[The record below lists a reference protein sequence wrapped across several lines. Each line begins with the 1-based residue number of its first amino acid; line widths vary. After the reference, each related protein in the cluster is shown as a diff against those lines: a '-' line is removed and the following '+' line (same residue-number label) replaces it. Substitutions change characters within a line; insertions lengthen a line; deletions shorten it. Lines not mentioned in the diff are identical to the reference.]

1 VTQNFV
7 LDSSVALA
15 WCFKDEATAE
25 TNALLQSLAGQ
36 AVAHV
41 PTLWFWEVTNSI
53 AVAERRGRIT
63 AAESQQHISFL
74 VTLPI
79 AVEMGAHQHAWWGS
93 LTFARQHTL
102 SIYDAAYLDLAHRL
116 GLPLATLDSSLQR
129 AARAI
134 GADLVT

>member
-1 VTQNFV
+1 MTQDFV
-7 LDSSVALA
+7 LDSSVTLA

-25 TNALLQSLAGQ
+25 TNNVLQSLSGR

-53 AVAERRGRIT
+53 AAAERRGRIT

-74 VTLPI
+74 ITLPI
-79 AVEMGAHQHAWWGS
+79 AVEMGAHQHAWFGS

-102 SIYDAAYLDLAHRL
+102 SIYDAAYLDLAQRL
-116 GLPLATLDSSLQR
+116 GLPLATLDISLRR
-129 AARAI
+129 AARTI
-134 GADLVT
+134 GIALVT